1 MLEDIIFYKSVDQ
14 SPKYEISQRISF
26 IKSKIEISE
35 HNELN
40 VTKKRLNL
48 LEQNFINNQVL

>member
-1 MLEDIIFYKSVDQ
+1 MLEDIIFYKSADE
-14 SPKYEISQRISF
+14 SPKYEISQRISA
-26 IKSKIEISE
+26 IKSRNEITE

-40 VTKKRLNL
+40 MTKKRLDL